1 MKFGHGFVGRWKY
14 FDHDTHRK
22 IKNVPCCGA
31 LYLTTAFTSF
41 NFMAC
46 EHWTDGATENSLSQS
61 DGGLRRCTCGGYFL
75 SGFAQRVG
83 FIPKN
88 TNQQDEQS
96 EYSIAKIFGKI
107 GKLLIAED
115 KAKPHTI
122 RKLPSQWAANE
133 TVIPPKVQS
142 VTGSAIAEL
151 LGSKP
156 QDKNLLIQAR
166 RLYWRYL
173 NNQFRDE
180 YRAYRETHKESFPA
194 YAPSAAQMDNME
206 HLAELLEDHDMAD
219 ELELGELYREMGQ
232 PLKARAKLAKVR
244 EEDQKLC
251 ALQLSLIE
259 HGYSGPARFRF

>member
-1 MKFGHGFVGRWKY
+1 
-14 FDHDTHRK
+14 
-22 IKNVPCCGA
+22 
-31 LYLTTAFTSF
+31 
-41 NFMAC
+41 MAS

-75 SGFAQRVG
+75 SGYAERVG

-88 TNQQDEQS
+88 NVKQQEQT

-115 KAKPHTI
+115 KAKPQTI
-122 RKLPSQWAANE
+122 RKLPTQWAANE
-133 TVIPPKVQS
+133 TVIPPKAQS

-151 LGSKP
+151 LDSKP
-156 QDKNLLIQAR
+156 HDKNLLIQAR

-173 NNQFRDE
+173 NDQFRDE
-180 YRAYRETHKESFPA
+180 YRAYRYIHKDSFPP

-206 HLAELLEDHDMAD
+206 QLAAMLEEHDMVD

-232 PLKARAKLAKVR
+232 PLKARAKLAKVS
-244 EEDQKLC
+244 EDDQKLC
-251 ALQLSLIE
+251 AMQMKLIE
-259 HGYSGPARFRF
+259 MGYSGPARFKF

>member
-1 MKFGHGFVGRWKY
+1 
-14 FDHDTHRK
+14 
-22 IKNVPCCGA
+22 
-31 LYLTTAFTSF
+31 
-41 NFMAC
+41 MAS

-61 DGGLRRCTCGGYFL
+61 DGGLRRCSCGGYFL
-75 SGFAQRVG
+75 SGYAERVG

-88 TNQQDEQS
+88 TEQQPEQS
-96 EYSIAKIFGKI
+96 EYSITKIFGKI

-115 KAKPHTI
+115 KAKPQTI

-133 TVIPPKVQS
+133 LDLPPKAQS
-142 VTGSAIAEL
+142 VTGAAIAEL

-180 YRAYRETHKESFPA
+180 YRVYRDIHKDSFPA
-194 YAPSAAQMDNME
+194 YAPSAAQMGNME
-206 HLAELLEDHDMAD
+206 QLAALLEDHDMVD

-232 PLKARAKLAKVR
+232 PLKARAKLAKVDP
-244 EEDQKLC
+244 EDKKLC
-251 ALQLSLIE
+251 AMQLKLIE
-259 HGYSGPARFRF
+259 EGYSGPARFNY

>member
-1 MKFGHGFVGRWKY
+1 MTRTAG
-14 FDHDTHRK
+14 TNI
-22 IKNVPCCGA
+22 IKAPCCGA
-31 LYLTTAFTSF
+31 LYSTTAFASI
-41 NFMAC
+41 NFMAS

-75 SGFAQRVG
+75 SGYAERVG

-88 TNQQDEQS
+88 NGHQQEQS
-96 EYSIAKIFGKI
+96 EYLISKIFGKI

-115 KAKPHTI
+115 KAKPHTV

-133 TVIPPKVQS
+133 LDLPPKAPS
-142 VTGSAIAEL
+142 MTGAGISEL
-151 LGSKP
+151 LESKP

-166 RLYWRYL
+166 RLYWRHL

-180 YRAYRETHKESFPA
+180 YRAYRDIHKDSFPA

-206 HLAELLEDHDMAD
+206 HLAALLEDHDMVD

-232 PLKARAKLAKVR
+232 PLKARAKLAKVN
-244 EEDQKLC
+244 EDDQKLC
-251 ALQLSLIE
+251 DMQLTLIE
-259 HGYSGPARFRF
+259 IGYQGPARFKY

>member
-1 MKFGHGFVGRWKY
+1 MTRIAG
-14 FDHDTHRK
+14 TNI
-22 IKNVPCCGA
+22 IKAPCCGA
-31 LYLTTAFTSF
+31 LYSTTAFASI
-41 NFMAC
+41 NFMAS

-75 SGFAQRVG
+75 SGYAERVG

-88 TNQQDEQS
+88 SGQQPEQS

-107 GKLLIAED
+107 GKLLMAED
-115 KAKPHTI
+115 KTKTQTI

-133 TVIPPKVQS
+133 TVIPPKAQS
-142 VTGSAIAEL
+142 VTGAAIAEL
-151 LGSKP
+151 LDSKP

-180 YRAYRETHKESFPA
+180 YRTYRDIHKDSFPA

-206 HLAELLEDHDMAD
+206 QLATLLEAHDMVD

-232 PLKARAKLAKVR
+232 PLKARAKLAKVG
-244 EEDQKLC
+244 EEDRKLC
-251 ALQLSLIE
+251 EIQVTLLE
-259 HGYSGPARFRF
+259 MNYRGPARFKY

>member
-1 MKFGHGFVGRWKY
+1 MTRIAG
-14 FDHDTHRK
+14 TNI
-22 IKNVPCCGA
+22 IKAPCCSA
-31 LYLTTAFTSF
+31 LYSTTAFASI
-41 NFMAC
+41 NFMAS

-75 SGFAQRVG
+75 SGYAERVG

-88 TNQQDEQS
+88 TGQHPQQS

-107 GKLLIAED
+107 GKLLIAVD
-115 KAKPHTI
+115 KAKPQTI

-133 TVIPPKVQS
+133 TDLPPKAQS

-151 LGSKP
+151 LDSKP

-166 RLYWRYL
+166 RLYWRHL

-180 YRAYRETHKESFPA
+180 YRAYKEVHKDSFPA

-206 HLAELLEDHDMAD
+206 QLAALLEDHDMVD

-232 PLKARAKLAKVR
+232 PLKARAKLAKVG
-244 EEDQKLC
+244 EEDKKLC
-251 ALQLSLIE
+251 SMQLSLIE
-259 HGYSGPARFRF
+259 QGYEGPARFRY

>member
-1 MKFGHGFVGRWKY
+1 MTRISG
-14 FDHDTHRK
+14 TNI
-22 IKNVPCCGA
+22 IKAPCCGA
-31 LYLTTAFTSF
+31 FFSAVAFASI
-41 NFMAC
+41 NFMAS

-75 SGFAQRVG
+75 SGHAERVG

-88 TNQQDEQS
+88 TGQQQEQS
-96 EYSIAKIFGKI
+96 KYSITKIFGKI

-115 KAKPHTI
+115 KPKPQTI
-122 RKLPSQWAANE
+122 PKPPFQWAANE
-133 TVIPPKVQS
+133 TVIPPKAQN
-142 VTGSAIAEL
+142 VTGTDIAEL
-151 LGSKP
+151 LDSKP

-180 YRAYRETHKESFPA
+180 YRAYRDINKDSFPA

-206 HLAELLEDHDMAD
+206 QLASLLEDHDMVD

-232 PLKARAKLAKVR
+232 PLKARAKLAKVD
-244 EEDQKLC
+244 EDDRKLC
-251 ALQLSLIE
+251 EMQLSLIE
-259 HGYSGPARFRF
+259 QGFTGPARYKY

>member
-1 MKFGHGFVGRWKY
+1 MTRIAGINI
-14 FDHDTHRK
+14 
-22 IKNVPCCGA
+22 IKAPCCGA
-31 LYLTTAFTSF
+31 LYSTTAFASI
-41 NFMAC
+41 NFMAS

-61 DGGLRRCTCGGYFL
+61 DGGLRRCKCGSYFL
-75 SGFAQRVG
+75 SGQAERVG

-88 TNQQDEQS
+88 TDRQEEQT

-115 KAKPHTI
+115 KAKPQTV

-133 TVIPPKVQS
+133 TVIPPKAQS

-166 RLYWRYL
+166 RLYWRHL
-173 NNQFRDE
+173 NDQFRDE
-180 YRAYRETHKESFPA
+180 YRAYKVIHKDSFPP
-194 YAPSAAQMDNME
+194 YAPRAAQMDNME
-206 HLAELLEDHDMAD
+206 QLADLLEDHEMVD

-232 PLKARAKLAKVR
+232 PLKARAKLAKVG
-244 EEDQKLC
+244 EDDQKLC
-251 ALQLSLIE
+251 TMQLSLIE
-259 HGYSGPARFRF
+259 MGYQGPARFKY